1 MRTQHDI
8 LKVTEGNKQFL
19 QSESS
24 GFITAAT
31 IQVKKAGNLLR
42 FLPTRPLG
50 KRPNDV
56 CWKEEILFP
65 KCP

>member
-1 MRTQHDI
+1 MKSQHEI
-8 LKVTEGNKQFL
+8 LKVTDGNKQFL

-24 GFITAAT
+24 GFITATT
-31 IQVKKAGNLLR
+31 IQVKKAGNLLK
-42 FLPTRPLG
+42 FLSTRPLG